1 MEIVTHARQGD
12 VKIDAV
18 AQLPEGLTPQ
28 PRDEGL
34 AVLAYGEV
42 TGHKHAFK
50 EEHVQLLANDNQ
62 LFMVITGA
70 PATLF
75 HEEHDPITFAP
86 GVYRVRTQR
95 EFIEGDQPLR
105 VLD

>member
-1 MEIVTHARQGD
+1 MEIVTRARQGD
-12 VKIDAV
+12 VKIDPIAK
-18 AQLPEGLTPQ
+18 LPEGLVPQ

-42 TGHKHAFK
+42 TGHKHAFH
-50 EEHVQLLANDNQ
+50 EPHVQLLANDNQ

-70 PATLF
+70 PATLY

-86 GVYRVRTQR
+86 GIYEVRKQR
-95 EFIEGDQPLR
+95 EFIEGDEPIR
-105 VLD
+105 VTD

>member
-12 VKIDAV
+12 VKIDVIAK
-18 AQLPEGLTPQ
+18 LPEGLIPQ

-34 AVLAYGEV
+34 AVLAYGEL

-62 LFMVITGA
+62 LFMVITGK
-70 PATLF
+70 PATLY
-75 HEEHDPITFAP
+75 HEEHYPITFAP
-86 GVYRVRTQR
+86 GFYQIRIQR
-95 EFIEGDQPLR
+95 EFVEGDEPLR
-105 VLD
+105 VCE